1 MNSVDAS
8 KAYHLSLLI
17 NVLIISKKKSV
28 HLHKLN
34 KKKRLHF
41 RMILIKYL
49 WKLLIK

>member
-41 RMILIKYL
+41 RMILIKYS
-49 WKLLIK
+49 

>member
-34 KKKRLHF
+34 KKKKDY
-41 RMILIKYL
+41 ILE
-49 WKLLIK
+49 WF